1 MDDKYIFTWISSNI
15 AKTDSWFCRFY
26 SSTQG
31 HSFTE
36 APKLWIFYVFW
47 ISDFLIWTAIC
58 LLESYHISFSNIIHS
73 TIVLAFHLNRCA
85 IFANSEGKPI
95 VSFKRNK
102 MLLPLYT
109 MLISL
114 RRRTVL
120 KIQESIQILKL
131 WYLIF
136 FFIK

>member
-15 AKTDSWFCRFY
+15 AKTDSWFCRFIV
-26 SSTQG
+26 QPKDIALRKLQNCEF
-31 HSFTE
+31 FTC
-36 APKLWIFYVFW
+36 FW